1 MFIYLLVIQ
10 LRMYLYTDVLES
22 SFFLLLFQ
30 ALRTLF
36 HIEGATFFKK
46 GQLQS
51 GLKQLNLEENPC

>member
-36 HIEGATFFKK
+36 HIKGATFFKK
-46 GQLQS
+46 GHKMS
-51 GLKQLNLEENPC
+51 SYY